1 MWLQGQHQT
10 QARSIPKHLCFFL
23 PLNPNGI
30 ILIFPFFLIPGG
42 GDVKIESHKL
52 NIKAKSKIGS
62 MDNVGAG
69 NGQTNGQKV
78 TLKHS

>member
-1 MWLQGQHQT
+1 MAPRTTSNTSQVH
-10 QARSIPKHLCFFL
+10 PKTFVLFL
-23 PLNPNGI
+23 AIKPKWHHIN
-30 ILIFPFFLIPGG
+30 FSFFLIPGG

-78 TLKHS
+78 RLKHS